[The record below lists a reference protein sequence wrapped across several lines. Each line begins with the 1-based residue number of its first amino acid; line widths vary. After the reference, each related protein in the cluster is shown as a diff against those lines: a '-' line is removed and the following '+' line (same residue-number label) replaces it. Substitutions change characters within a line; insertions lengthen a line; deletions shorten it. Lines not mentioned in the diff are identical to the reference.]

1 MADWKH
7 HRHRIEA
14 QMSSR
19 LRSAALALFATAAF
33 LPGVAAAQ
41 SQRVLIQRG
50 ETLVRQHCALCHG
63 IGRED
68 ASRYPNAPLFRELS
82 KRYPV
87 DVLEEALAEGFTSG
101 HPAMPEYTFS
111 ADRAAAIVAYLMSI
125 QTEPN
130 ARPQRQ

>member
-1 MADWKH
+1 MADCNH

-63 IGRED
+63 IGREG

>member
-1 MADWKH
+1 MADCDYN
-7 HRHRIEA
+7 RHRIEA

>member
-1 MADWKH
+1 M
-7 HRHRIEA
+7 IP
-14 QMSSR
+14 R
-19 LRSAALALFATAAF
+19 LLLSAV
-33 LPGVAAAQ
+33 LPLVAAGLAAAPALAQ

-50 ETLVRQHCALCHG
+50 ENLVRQHCALCHG
-63 IGRED
+63 IGRDD

>member
-1 MADWKH
+1 MLPRVPHVFVALL
-7 HRHRIEA
+7 I
-14 QMSSR
+14 
-19 LRSAALALFATAAF
+19 AACL
-33 LPGVAAAQ
+33 LPDLAAAQ
-41 SQRVLIQRG
+41 SQRVLIRRG

-63 IGRED
+63 VGRED
-68 ASRYPNAPLFRELS
+68 TSRYPNAPLFRELS

-125 QTEPN
+125 QTDPN

>member
-1 MADWKH
+1 M
-7 HRHRIEA
+7 IP
-14 QMSSR
+14 R
-19 LRSAALALFATAAF
+19 LLLSAV
-33 LPGVAAAQ
+33 LPLVAAGLPAAPALAQ

-63 IGRED
+63 VGRED

>member
-1 MADWKH
+1 MADCNH

-19 LRSAALALFATAAF
+19 LRSAALALFAAVAL

-63 IGRED
+63 IGRD
-68 ASRYPNAPLFRELS
+68 DTSRYPNAPLFRELS

-130 ARPQRQ
+130 ARPQRR

>member
-1 MADWKH
+1 MLNGNHKS
-7 HRHRIEA
+7 EA
-14 QMSSR
+14 IMLPRVPLS
-19 LRSAALALFATAAF
+19 LIALLIAACL
-33 LPGVAAAQ
+33 LPDLAAAQ
-41 SQRVLIQRG
+41 SQRVLIRRG
-50 ETLVRQHCALCHG
+50 EALVRQHCALCHG
-63 IGRED
+63 VGRED

-125 QTEPN
+125 QIEPN

>member
-1 MADWKH
+1 MADCNH

-63 IGRED
+63 IGRDD